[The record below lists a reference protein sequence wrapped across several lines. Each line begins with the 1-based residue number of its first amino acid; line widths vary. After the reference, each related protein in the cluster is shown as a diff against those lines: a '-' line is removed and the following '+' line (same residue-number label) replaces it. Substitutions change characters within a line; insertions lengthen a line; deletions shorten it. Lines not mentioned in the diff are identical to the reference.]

1 MGVIQLPLDIAR
13 LKALRLSYKKNQ
25 EDIALLLNI
34 TRAAYTNIELGK
46 REPDLSTIGI
56 LADYFDVSTD
66 FLLGRTNEKQPIKQV
81 ADKEIIENI
90 NNLSP
95 EGREKA
101 KEYIEMLK
109 TLDEVKR
116 QNITDI
122 RKNG

>member
-1 MGVIQLPLDIAR
+1 MPLDIAR

-109 TLDEVKR
+109 TLDEVKG